1 VPQFIA
7 PDAPNKALTFV
18 LLGVLFNLNSVPVNV
33 GYALLGAWAARRL
46 ALLQRGMRW
55 LERLAGVMFVGFGVR
70 LALVDNP
77 AR

>member
-1 VPQFIA
+1 
-7 PDAPNKALTFV
+7 
-18 LLGVLFNLNSVPVNV
+18 
-33 GYALLGAWAARRL
+33 
-46 ALLQRGMRW
+46 LLQRGMRW